1 MNQLSALRDFVP
13 NNTQL
18 EANTI
23 IARPFTPD
31 ILDSCINFEKVCLQI
46 FIYKMIYLV
55 YLILPY
61 F

>member
-46 FIYKMIYLV
+46 FIYKLYI
-55 YLILPY
+55 
-61 F
+61 